1 MFITKVEKSGR
12 YIGGET
18 QKQLDETL
26 SLEHR
31 IQVLDTKRTELMT
44 AAERKCGPAPM
55 MGMKWYSADLKNT
68 AKDLSDTKKQLR
80 WLYMTDAEKEEIEN
94 AKSVRDEAIQILRII
109 QKNSRQYRDEMLEDL
124 AKKITTVANDI

>member
-1 MFITKVEKSGR
+1 MFITKVEKSGG

-18 QKQLDETL
+18 QKQLDEKL
-26 SLEHR
+26 LLEHR
-31 IQVLDTKRTELMT
+31 IQVLDTKRTGLMI
-44 AAERKCGPAPM
+44 ASERKCGPAPM
-55 MGMKWYSADLKNT
+55 TGMKWYSADLKNA
-68 AKDLSDTKKQLR
+68 AKDLSDAKKQLR

-124 AKKITTVANDI
+124 AKKNNYRGE